1 MSQNP
6 RTLVLQSNKTAI
18 MKEVQVKNRK
28 FSENRASRSIEEN
41 PATENVTYGENFSKS
56 VHRSAVNP
64 PSNKLRTFRDLLEN
78 GKDAQFPFFT
88 EKAFMDMSLGK
99 IPDFESLYYS
109 LSEVRVYE
117 ETPLSAL
124 QFLPALRE
132 FRINDQ
138 EEIKNFIDNP
148 ETNHVL
154 VQNDLIKI
162 VLIRW
167 NPGDECNIHGH
178 AERGCVF
185 KVLEGKIVEKRFSA
199 DDEQRQ
205 LAEGTYEKNN
215 IAYID
220 DLMGLHCVGNPFS
233 KPAIT
238 LHMYTPGNY
247 KPKK

>member
-1 MSQNP
+1 
-6 RTLVLQSNKTAI
+6 
-18 MKEVQVKNRK
+18 MKEVQIKNRK
-28 FSENRASRSIEEN
+28 FRETSISKSMKEN
-41 PATENVTYGENFSKS
+41 PAPEDTFYQENPTKPDHQAAFN
-56 VHRSAVNP
+56 SATDKP
-64 PSNKLRTFRDLLEN
+64 RTLGDLLEN
-78 GKDAQFPFFT
+78 GENDQFPFFT

-99 IPDFESLYYS
+99 IPDFESLYHS
-109 LSEVRVYE
+109 LSEIPINDIA
-117 ETPLSAL
+117 PLSAI
-124 QFLPALRE
+124 QFLPALRK
-132 FRINDQ
+132 FNIDQ
-138 EEIKNFIDNP
+138 VEEIKNFIDNP

-185 KVLEGKIVEKRFSA
+185 KVLVGKIVEKRFSA
-199 DDEQRQ
+199 DEEQIQ
-205 LAEGTYEKNN
+205 LAQGTYKKDN

-233 KPAIT
+233 EPAIT

-247 KPKK
+247 KPKKK

>member
-1 MSQNP
+1 M
-6 RTLVLQSNKTAI
+6 
-18 MKEVQVKNRK
+18 
-28 FSENRASRSIEEN
+28 
-41 PATENVTYGENFSKS
+41 
-56 VHRSAVNP
+56 
-64 PSNKLRTFRDLLEN
+64 
-78 GKDAQFPFFT
+78 
-88 EKAFMDMSLGK
+88 
-99 IPDFESLYYS
+99 
-109 LSEVRVYE
+109 
-117 ETPLSAL
+117 
-124 QFLPALRE
+124 
-132 FRINDQ
+132 
-138 EEIKNFIDNP
+138 
-148 ETNHVL
+148 L

-205 LAEGTYEKNN
+205 LAEGTYEKDN

-247 KPKK
+247 KPKKK

>member
-1 MSQNP
+1 
-6 RTLVLQSNKTAI
+6 
-18 MKEVQVKNRK
+18 MKEVQSKNQK
-28 FSENRASRSIEEN
+28 LKTANSS
-41 PATENVTYGENFSKS
+41 SK
-56 VHRSAVNP
+56 
-64 PSNKLRTFRDLLEN
+64 KKTLKDLLAY
-78 GKDAQFPFFT
+78 GKKAQFPFFT
-88 EKAFMDMSLGK
+88 EKAFMDMSLGR
-99 IPDFESLYYS
+99 IPDFESLYHS
-109 LSEVRVYE
+109 LSEIQVNE
-117 ETPLSAL
+117 DIPLSAI
-124 QFLPALRE
+124 QFLPALRSFTVDNE
-132 FRINDQ
+132 V
-138 EEIKNFIDNP
+138 EIKNFINNP

-205 LAEGTYEKNN
+205 LAQGTYEKDN

-220 DLMGLHCVGNPFS
+220 DIMGLHCVGNPFS

-247 KPKK
+247 KPKKK

>member
-1 MSQNP
+1 
-6 RTLVLQSNKTAI
+6 
-18 MKEVQVKNRK
+18 MKEVQVKNQKIKETRQL
-28 FSENRASRSIEEN
+28 
-41 PATENVTYGENFSKS
+41 G
-56 VHRSAVNP
+56 
-64 PSNKLRTFRDLLEN
+64 SNKENHDPKNTLSQEISPNPLDVANHAPSQNKQKTLKDLLEN
-78 GKDAQFPFFT
+78 SKDAQFPFFT
-88 EKAFMDMSLGK
+88 EKAFLDMSLGRV
-99 IPDFESLYYS
+99 PDFESLYHS
-109 LSEVRVYE
+109 LSEIQITDEV
-117 ETPLSAL
+117 PLSAI
-124 QFLPALRE
+124 QFLPALRS
-132 FRINDQ
+132 FSIDNRD
-138 EEIKNFIDNP
+138 EIKNFIDNP

-199 DDEQRQ
+199 DDEQKQ
-205 LAEGTYEKNN
+205 LAQGTYEKDN

-233 KPAIT
+233 EPAVT

-247 KPKK
+247 KPKKKQS